1 MLEFQAYN
9 KLQKYT
15 EAVRECSRT
24 MNLPEHKHD
33 VKLRIL
39 TLLERAEALQVRILY
54 RLVLV
59 FWDLV
64 HAITLCSGSAYI
76 FQNGSDS

>member
-54 RLVLV
+54 RVVLV
-59 FWDLV
+59 FSDLV
-64 HAITLCSGSAYI
+64 HAITLSWRSAYF
-76 FQNGSDS
+76 FQDGPNS